1 MIISNIMRVDKVDQ
15 RKGIGVIKFNTDTEL
30 GLIEESMN
38 LLIDKQE
45 RTVNENPKDRDE
57 VKKLEKFK
65 KTKDAAIEM
74 PKMVMQQQKMMKQ
87 NLMAKHKNVIGAGK
101 KIQDVEDTEEYKQ
114 IQRMKREGEGQ
125 ALTGD
130 VEVTVRNMY
139 AIAQSLNEHIVK
151 LEQEAI
157 HTGKKDG
164 KLRGRRRMKYEKLKQ
179 LLHETQVQKE
189 QFRRVVEKP
198 RGFGRLRK

>member
-1 MIISNIMRVDKVDQ
+1 MRVDKVDQ
-15 RKGIGVIKFNTDTEL
+15 RNKVGVIKFNTDAEL
-30 GLIEESMN
+30 ELIEESMN
-38 LLIDKQE
+38 ILIDKQE
-45 RTVNENPKDRDE
+45 KTVDRDPTKDRDE

-65 KTKDAAIEM
+65 KTKDNAIEM
-74 PKMVMQQQKMMKQ
+74 PKMVMQQQKMMRQ
-87 NLMAKHKNVIGAGK
+87 NLMAKNKSFIGPGK
-101 KIQDVEDTEEYKQ
+101 KFEDIEDTDEFKQ

-130 VEVTVRNMY
+130 VEVTQKNMY
-139 AIAQSLNEHIVK
+139 AIAQALNEHIVK

-164 KLRGRRRMKYEKLKQ
+164 KLRGRRKKKYEKLKQ
-179 LLHETQVQKE
+179 LLHDAQVQKE
-189 QFRRVVEKP
+189 QFRRVPEKP